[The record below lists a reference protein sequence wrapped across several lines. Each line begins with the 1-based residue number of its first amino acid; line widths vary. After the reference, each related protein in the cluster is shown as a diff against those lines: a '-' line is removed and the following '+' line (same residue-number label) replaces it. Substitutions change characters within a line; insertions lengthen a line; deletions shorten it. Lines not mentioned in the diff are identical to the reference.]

1 MQLLQSQLAGS
12 SQATAPVP
20 QPQDVHPQAYQAPG
34 VGGPPAPQ
42 WGAPAPTGGL
52 PPQAPGLPRQIA
64 DWNRGVGE
72 MHQPHVL
79 NGYDHRDGGRTLV
92 SAAQQPSPRQ
102 EQIRATYHEPVRVP
116 PAPRSPK
123 AALTVSNASYPQSHA
138 IPQLASTQGPP
149 PPPPLER
156 PPTAVSTTASASYV
170 PSARVPVVSAAP
182 PISAAA
188 TSVPNGGA
196 MTTSSTL
203 PPYHRPFTPP
213 GDIRPIR
220 DERLASP
227 APTYPPQYHHA
238 PPPPPPVSIVH
249 SGISGPP
256 PPQPSILAAAEP
268 GPPAAAAAPPPPP
281 VERDERPGSA
291 LKRVREWE
299 NAAEAGPSSKRFA
312 SEESRSRLD
321 DRILR
326 RATSPPP
333 PPPPSSVELQQQQAA
348 ADAER
353 RANEAYHPSE
363 TAHHP
368 PTLPS
373 IQNMQQPS
381 SHPSLPPM
389 ESSSNGSIKS
399 EQQQLALEPA
409 ARKMNVDENYDDEGD
424 DEKKATTKGS
434 SPVGGQ
440 AKLEP

>member
-1 MQLLQSQLAGS
+1 
-12 SQATAPVP
+12 
-20 QPQDVHPQAYQAPG
+20 
-34 VGGPPAPQ
+34 
-42 WGAPAPTGGL
+42 
-52 PPQAPGLPRQIA
+52 
-64 DWNRGVGE
+64 

-102 EQIRATYHEPVRVP
+102 EQIRATYPEPVRVP

-238 PPPPPPVSIVH
+238 PPPS
-249 SGISGPP
+249 
-256 PPQPSILAAAEP
+256 
-268 GPPAAAAAPPPPP
+268 
-281 VERDERPGSA
+281 
-291 LKRVREWE
+291 
-299 NAAEAGPSSKRFA
+299 
-312 SEESRSRLD
+312 
-321 DRILR
+321 
-326 RATSPPP
+326 
-333 PPPPSSVELQQQQAA
+333 SSVELQQQQAA

-440 AKLEP
+440 AKPEP